1 MIHKYLAGLIDQ
13 YQLAGDGQALE
24 VAAGLADWVD
34 WRTSRLLYAR
44 MPMVLEN
51 EYGALPEAL
60 ANLYAITGTKR
71 YLAAAQRFYHARVL
85 DPLAAGEDVL
95 PGLQCNVTVPKIIS
109 CVRLWEET
117 GNRKYRDIAQNF
129 WRLVTGHYTYVIGG
143 SGNYEHWH
151 APDVDAGQLSNRTC
165 EGCVTYHLFKLTRLL
180 HFHDQERTDLLDY
193 YERALFNQMLGT
205 QDPDSPHGFNLY
217 YTGLSPG
224 AFKQQPA
231 NYSPTATRTC
241 TPPTTPISPAT
252 TRPEWSRRRSSP
264 TRSTPVTPAAA
275 LRYRASSSG
284 APARNWITAPS
295 GADRAASAIRTS
307 AARAS
312 WFSCAG
318 VNAAGTGMS
327 CPASS
332 SRAWACRSS
341 PPAGRAV
348 SASQNCGHMVAST
361 STSTGARPR
370 SRSNS
375 RARRRPAHPARP
387 QPGRDRTGPRSAT
400 PRSAAQCP
408 AGRAARPRAGSGRSD
423 AIAAKAR
430 VGPAAG
436 AALPSRPG
444 SCRWRTRRP
453 GPRSGCGPARPP

>member
-34 WRTSRLLYAR
+34 WRTSRLSYAR
-44 MPMVLEN
+44 MLMVLEN

-151 APDVDAGQLSNRTC
+151 APDVAAGQLSNRTC

-224 AFKQQPA
+224 AFKQQPTNYFPRGDPDVYSTDYA
-231 NYSPTATRTC
+231 NFAC
-241 TPPTTPISPAT
+241 
-252 TRPEWSRRRSSP
+252 
-264 TRSTPVTPAAA
+264 
-275 LRYRASSSG
+275 
-284 APARNWITAPS
+284 
-295 GADRAASAIRTS
+295 D
-307 AARAS
+307 
-312 WFSCAG
+312 
-318 VNAAGTGMS
+318 NAAGMETQAKFADTIYTRDARGRVTIPGQQLRRPGQELDH
-327 CPASS
+327 CPV
-332 SRAWACRSS
+332 RRGPGRQRHPHVCCPGELVQLRRCERGGHGDVV
-341 PPAGRAV
+341 PGQQLPRLGVPILTAGRAGGQRV
-348 SASQNCGHMVAST
+348 PELWPHGGQHQHQHRGPAEVAQQLPSPAATRSPSPAS
-361 STSTGARPR
+361 
-370 SRSNS
+370 
-375 RARRRPAHPARP
+375 
-387 QPGRDRTGPRSAT
+387 
-400 PRSAAQCP
+400 
-408 AGRAARPRAGSGRSD
+408 AGSR
-423 AIAAKAR
+423 
-430 VGPAAG
+430 
-436 AALPSRPG
+436 
-444 SCRWRTRRP
+444 
-453 GPRSGCGPARPP
+453 